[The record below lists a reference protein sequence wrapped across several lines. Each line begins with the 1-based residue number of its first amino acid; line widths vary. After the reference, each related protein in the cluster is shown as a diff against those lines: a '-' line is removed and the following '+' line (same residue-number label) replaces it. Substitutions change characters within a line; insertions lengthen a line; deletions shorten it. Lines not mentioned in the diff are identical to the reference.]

1 MKRLLLALA
10 AVTAL
15 FALLALMP
23 LSGHSVA
30 AFALSAGSA
39 SAVCIALYRLIT
51 APDRKRYQTAKK
63 LLEYL
68 PFIQMAAFV
77 IRRSGHTP
85 TGFWYDLPCALLW
98 LALYVLSLV
107 ILWHLSE
114 KRVSRWLKGIE
125 PASQGRKGLLVHILE
140 WADALVQSACLVLL
154 VNIFLFQLYAIP
166 SESMVPEFMV
176 GDRVA
181 VLKTP
186 SGPRFP
192 LSQVGIPRFREYN
205 RGDIVVFSNPH
216 YNDTREDQVRSF
228 VSQLVYMLTFTS
240 VNINRDEYG
249 AVKADPLVKRVVGVP
264 GEKLMMLNGILYSKT
279 RTATDWD
286 VVQEDAGWATWNLAA
301 LPRSQKALVRQFP
314 LSQEDFLVMESVES
328 SRAALTV
335 TSAAAEAASLVER
348 FGRLKSGPETVS
360 DVSELVS
367 RNRREVQSLYR
378 ANEELTRLL
387 MTTNG
392 GRRWFT
398 SFMTDWLTDLER
410 ANPFDEQSMH
420 LNLLVKLNL
429 GRLIV
434 RNAELI
440 QSNASAQA
448 FVDDRQRKNL
458 LIDAQQYLFYLALHD
473 QRNMPEF
480 PVEPDSYLG
489 EGDFFLMGDNR
500 FNSLDMRHSYS
511 WTLREL
517 DGGDPWTVL
526 YRSNIS
532 PRSVNL
538 ERILGTAAL
547 RFWPPS
553 RAGIPE

>member
-1 MKRLLLALA
+1 MKRLVRAFEV
-10 AVTAL
+10 VTAL
-15 FALLALMP
+15 YALLALLP
-23 LSGHSVA
+23 LSGHSFV
-30 AFALSAGSA
+30 AFALSASSA
-39 SAVCIALYRLIT
+39 VAVCIALYRLQ
-51 APDRKRYQTAKK
+51 AGPNQKRYQLAKK

-68 PFIQMAAFV
+68 PFIQFAVFI
-77 IRRSGHTP
+77 IRRAGYTP
-85 TGFWYDLPCALLW
+85 TVFWHDVASAVLW
-98 LALYVLSLV
+98 VVLYVLSLV
-107 ILWHLSE
+107 ILWHFSE
-114 KRVSRWLKGIE
+114 KRISRWFKGIE
-125 PASQGRKGLLVHILE
+125 PTSSRRKGVLLHLIE

-154 VNIFLFQLYAIP
+154 VNLFLFQLYAIP

-192 LSQVGIPRFREYN
+192 LSRVGIPRFRDYN
-205 RGDIVVFSNPH
+205 RGDIVVFSNPR
-216 YNDTREDQVRSF
+216 YNDTSEDQVRSF

-264 GEKLMMLNGILYSKT
+264 GEKLMMLNGILYSRT
-279 RTATDWD
+279 RTSTDWTI
-286 VVQEDAGWATWNLAA
+286 VQEDASWATWNLVS
-301 LPRSQKALVRQFP
+301 LPRSQKALVRNFP

-328 SRAALTV
+328 SRAALTL
-335 TSAAAEAASLVER
+335 TSAAAQASSLVQR
-348 FGRLKSGPETVS
+348 FDRLKTGPETVV
-360 DVSELVS
+360 DVSGLVS
-367 RNRREVQSLYR
+367 RNRRDVQSLYR

-398 SFMTDWLTDLER
+398 AFMTDWLVDQER
-410 ANPFDEQSMH
+410 ANPFDEQSMR

-440 QSNASAQA
+440 QANATVQA
-448 FVDDRQRKNL
+448 FAEDSQRQNL
-458 LIDAQQYLFYLALHD
+458 LIEAQQYLFYLALHD

-480 PVEPDSYLG
+480 PAEVDTFLG
-489 EGDFFLMGDNR
+489 IGDFFLIGDNR
-500 FNSLDMRHSYS
+500 FNSLDMRHSYD

-517 DGGDPWTVL
+517 DGRDPWTVL

-532 PRSVNL
+532 PRSVNHD
-538 ERILGTAAL
+538 RILGTAAL

-553 RAGIPE
+553 RVGIPE